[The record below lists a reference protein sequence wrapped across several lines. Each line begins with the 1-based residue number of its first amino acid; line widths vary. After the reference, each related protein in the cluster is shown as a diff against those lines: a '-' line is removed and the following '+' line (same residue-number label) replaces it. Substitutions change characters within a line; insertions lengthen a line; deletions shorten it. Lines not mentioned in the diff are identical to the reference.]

1 MKKFECL
8 DDNFVNY
15 STRPRVRGLKPLLWM
30 LRARLR
36 DEYVGRGRG
45 GHKGGVAVAGLVE
58 GLGRVVGRG
67 VGQALVGVSRALHR
81 RTARI

>member
-1 MKKFECL
+1 MKKFEWL
-8 DDNFVNY
+8 DNNFVNY
-15 STRPRVRGLKPLLWM
+15 STRPSVRGLKSLLWV
-30 LRARLR
+30 LRPRLR

-45 GHKGGVAVAGLVE
+45 GHKGGVVAAGLVE

-67 VGQALVGVSRALHR
+67 VGQALVGVPGALHS